1 VTVEYF
7 NQTFEITRYD
17 GHRRFVVNTPE
28 GYDINVNTA
37 MHAWVRACAN
47 PTSITDI
54 ADALAA
60 GLLVPGSEG
69 SSYRYVATV
78 DGRRW
83 LIKNAMANGASEREA
98 INGLDCIDG
107 A

>member
-1 VTVEYF
+1 VEYSH
-7 NQTFEITRYD
+7 QTFEITRVKRYIM
-17 GHRRFVVNTPE
+17 NTPE
-28 GYDINVNTA
+28 GYDINVNEA

-47 PTSITDI
+47 PTSITDV
-54 ADALAA
+54 AAALAA
-60 GLLVPGSEG
+60 GLLIPGGEKAAH
-69 SSYRYVATV
+69 RYVATL

-98 INGLDCIDG
+98 INSLDYIDG